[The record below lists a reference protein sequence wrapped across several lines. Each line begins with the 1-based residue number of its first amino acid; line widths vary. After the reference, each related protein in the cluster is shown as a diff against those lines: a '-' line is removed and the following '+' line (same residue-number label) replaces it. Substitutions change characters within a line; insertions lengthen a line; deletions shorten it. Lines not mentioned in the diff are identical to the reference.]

1 MTRPVR
7 LVRLAGLAVL
17 AAVGLTGCPRLAP
30 MQQQPKYEAYE
41 ASDFFQDG
49 LAMRAPPAGTVPF
62 RSLVEPAVA
71 TGRGP
76 DGKPLAVAPVRID
89 APMLERGR
97 KKFDVHCA
105 VCHGVLGDGDSQVA
119 MNMSL
124 RRPPSLHLYRDRP
137 DGHLY
142 QVIQEGFGL
151 MPSYAHELSVEDRW
165 AVVAYVRALQLSQ
178 NARVEQLP
186 GEARERLERG
196 AEETT
201 P

>member
-1 MTRPVR
+1 MTR
-7 LVRLAGLAVL
+7 LVRLPGLAVL
-17 AAVGLTGCPRLAP
+17 AAVGLTGCPRLDP

-41 ASDFFQDG
+41 DSAFFPDG

-62 RSLVEPAVA
+62 RSQIEPAVA

-76 DGKPLAVAPVRID
+76 DGKPLAVAPVLVD
-89 APMLERGR
+89 AAMLERGR

-105 VCHGVLGDGDSQVA
+105 VCHGLLGDGDSQLA

-137 DGHLY
+137 DGYLY

-151 MPSYAHELSVEDRW
+151 MPSYAHELSVDDRW

-186 GEARERLERG
+186 GETRERLERG
-196 AEETT
+196 AKETT

>member
-1 MTRPVR
+1 VKARLLRPAA
-7 LVRLAGLAVL
+7 LAAALAALAG
-17 AAVGLTGCPRLAP
+17 CPALDP

-41 ASDFFQDG
+41 ASEFFADG

-62 RSLVEPAVA
+62 RSLVDPAVA

-76 DGKPLAVAPVRID
+76 DGKPVAVAPVPVN
-89 APMLERGR
+89 AALLERGR
-97 KKFDVHCA
+97 KKYDVHCA
-105 VCHGVLGDGDSQVA
+105 VCHGLLGDGDSQVA

-137 DGHLY
+137 DGYLY

-151 MPSYAHELSVEDRW
+151 MPSYAHELAVEDRW

-178 NARVEQLP
+178 NAPADSLP
-186 GEARERLERG
+186 GEARERLEQQQTK
-196 AEETT
+196 EKT